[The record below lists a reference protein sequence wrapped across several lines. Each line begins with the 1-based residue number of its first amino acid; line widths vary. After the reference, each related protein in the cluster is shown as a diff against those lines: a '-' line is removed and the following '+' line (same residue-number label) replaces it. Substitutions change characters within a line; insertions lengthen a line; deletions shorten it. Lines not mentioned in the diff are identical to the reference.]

1 MHKTCLIFNP
11 TAGGA
16 RRRKLFDELKARA
29 RDVAFVATQ
38 APADG
43 VRLAS
48 QLARDGFDTF
58 IAAGGDGS
66 INEVLDGI
74 ITHLVEPQ
82 RQLRLGVLPLG
93 TANVFARELG
103 IPLDCRKAWEV
114 IERGHTRRVD
124 LGSVCYQ
131 ESQFPRS
138 RYFIQLAGIGF
149 DARAVELVDL
159 KRKRYLGP
167 LEYVWAGL
175 KVALGPA
182 PRLVVEANGERHQGV
197 FVAVGNGRFYGGP
210 FTLFPRAE
218 LDDEKLNVC
227 VFQRGG
233 LISYFRYALGVI
245 RGAHTEFRDV
255 KYFTAQT
262 FRVTS
267 HQMTPFEVDG
277 EFVGHVPADF
287 GILPRALEVIV
298 PPPADRR

>member
-1 MHKTCLIFNP
+1 MFE
-11 TAGGA
+11 
-16 RRRKLFDELKARA
+16 ELKARA
-29 RDVAFVATQ
+29 RDVEFVATK

-43 VRLAS
+43 TRLAS

-66 INEVLDGI
+66 INDVLGGI
-74 ITHLVEPQ
+74 VPHLFGAKRHV
-82 RQLRLGVLPLG
+82 RLGILPLG

-103 IPLDCRKAWEV
+103 IPLDSRKAWEV
-114 IERGHTRRVD
+114 IERGHTRTVD
-124 LGSVCYQ
+124 LGSVSYQ
-131 ESQFPRS
+131 ESPFPLS
-138 RYFIQLAGIGF
+138 RHFVQLAGIGF

-182 PRLVVEANGERHQGV
+182 PRLVVEANGERYEGV

-218 LDDEKLNVC
+218 IDDGKLNVC
-227 VFQRGG
+227 IFQRGG
-233 LISYFRYALGVI
+233 LISHLRYALGVL
-245 RGAHTEFRDV
+245 RGTHTEFHDV
-255 KYFTAQT
+255 KYFTTQT

-267 HQMTPFEVDG
+267 HKTAPFEVDG
-277 EFVGHVPADF
+277 EFIGHVPADF

-298 PPPADRR
+298 PPPASRR